1 MDKVIRFAGK
11 GFLRAQAEESW
22 REAMARAGGKG
33 VKSASGGCVSA
44 RLKLFADSGYIRFQ
58 IRIRQ
63 KFGYPDPDP
72 DPDLI
77 IEFGCFPFAIHIQ
90 FEYEF
95 EYPYLRF

>member
-11 GFLRAQAEESW
+11 GFLHVQAEESW

-33 VKSASGGCVSA
+33 TKSASGGCASA

-63 KFGYPDPDP
+63 KFG
-72 DPDLI
+72 
-77 IEFGCFPFAIHIQ
+77 CFPFAIHIQ

-95 EYPYLRF
+95 GYPYLRF

>member
-22 REAMARAGGKG
+22 REAMARVGGKG
-33 VKSASGGCVSA
+33 AKSASA

-72 DPDLI
+72 DLV
-77 IEFGCFPFAIHIQ
+77 IEFGCFPFAIHIK

-95 EYPYLRF
+95 GYPYLRF

>member
-33 VKSASGGCVSA
+33 AKSASGGCASA

-58 IRIRQ
+58 IQIRQ

-72 DPDLI
+72 DLV

-95 EYPYLRF
+95 GYPYLRF

>member
-33 VKSASGGCVSA
+33 AKSASA

-63 KFGYPDPDP
+63 KFGYPDPD
-72 DPDLI
+72 LV

-95 EYPYLRF
+95 GYPYLRF

>member
-33 VKSASGGCVSA
+33 AKSASGGCASA

-63 KFGYPDPDP
+63 KFGYPDPD
-72 DPDLI
+72 LV

-95 EYPYLRF
+95 GYPYLHF

>member
-1 MDKVIRFAGK
+1 MDKVIRFVGK

-33 VKSASGGCVSA
+33 AKSASGGCASA
-44 RLKLFADSGYIRFQ
+44 WLKLFADNGYIRFQ

-63 KFGYPDPDP
+63 KFGYQDP

-77 IEFGCFPFAIHIQ
+77 IEFGCFPFAVHIQ
-90 FEYEF
+90 FKYEF
-95 EYPYLRF
+95 GYLYLCF

>member
-11 GFLRAQAEESW
+11 GFLRAPAEESW
-22 REAMARAGGKG
+22 REAMARAGGKDA
-33 VKSASGGCVSA
+33 KSASSGCASA

-72 DPDLI
+72 DLI
-77 IEFGCFPFAIHIQ
+77 IKFGCFLFAIHVQ

-95 EYPYLRF
+95 EYSYLRF